1 VSQSGVGELS
11 QSELQGLLA
20 GKTAQVVPGIYE
32 LSEDFS
38 GYTTAQDLELAFQ
51 LIYLYA
57 TEPRLD
63 PAAVQVYQNQARA
76 ALINRTVT
84 PYAAMQD
91 ALVDALYG
99 DTLRRG
105 PLPLEQIE
113 RFDPERALAIYR
125 DRFADMSDF
134 TFTFVGNVDEAEIR
148 RLAQRYLGALPGGGR
163 QESGRDA
170 APMQWSDVVERT
182 VVKGQ
187 EEQSLVQMV
196 FSGPISVTQES
207 AVQLDALEALLT
219 IRLRDDLREA
229 RSGIYTPF
237 VSSDLSSAP
246 TPRYQMWI
254 EFGADPNRVD
264 ELVGALF
271 DQISDL
277 QENGPSPAEL
287 AKVQE
292 QLRRNR
298 QEALRDNDFWLWT
311 IEQHFTTPGE
321 SPDGIL
327 AYDRQLEALQPA
339 DLQAAA
345 TRFLPQDR
353 YVRITLYPEGFE
365 PKN

>member
-1 VSQSGVGELS
+1 LS
-11 QSELQGLLA
+11 QSQLQGLLA
-20 GKTAQVVPGIYE
+20 GKTARVSPGIYE

-63 PAAVQVYQNQARA
+63 PAAVQVYQNQTKA

-91 ALVDALYG
+91 ELVDALYG

-105 PLPLEQIE
+105 PLSLEQIE
-113 RFDPERALAIYR
+113 QFDAERALAIYR
-125 DRFADMSDF
+125 ERFADMSDF
-134 TFTFVGNVDEAEIR
+134 TFTFVGNADEAEIR

-163 QESGRDA
+163 QESGRDVA
-170 APMQWSDVVERT
+170 TMQWSNVVERT

-187 EEQSLVQMV
+187 EEQSLVQLV
-196 FSGPISVTQES
+196 FTGPISITQQS
-207 AVQLDALEALLT
+207 AVQMDALETLLT

-237 VSSDLSSAP
+237 VSSNLSLVPAP
-246 TPRYQMWI
+246 QYEMWV

-264 ELVGALF
+264 ELVGAVF
-271 DQISDL
+271 DQIADL
-277 QENGPSPAEL
+277 QENGPTADEL

-298 QEALRDNDFWLWT
+298 QEALRDNAFWLRI
-311 IEQHFTTPGE
+311 IERHFTTPGE

-327 AYDRQLEALQPA
+327 DYADQLEALRSA

-345 TRFLPQDR
+345 QRFLPRDR
-353 YVRITLYPEGFE
+353 YVRITLLPEGFATE
-365 PKN
+365 N